1 MDLGGWRR
9 EEAGEC
15 QEKLGSARGLS
26 CISLQRHLAD
36 SLTIRGPSLQY
47 EPEIDSDSDSDG
59 SQSDTDVDGTDE
71 EDGEEEEEEEEDAD
85 EDEQDEE
92 ESSGS
97 NGKRRRQGGDEAG
110 DDRGRRK
117 KKRKEDEDPDRVSV
131 FASSKSSQTLIEHP
145 EIPLSRSVFH
155 ERLGTHMQT
164 GYNGTIRLERLTE

>member
-1 MDLGGWRR
+1 M
-9 EEAGEC
+9 
-15 QEKLGSARGLS
+15 GSARGLS

-71 EDGEEEEEEEEDAD
+71 EDGEEEEEEEEEEDAD

-92 ESSGS
+92 ESGGS

-131 FASSKSSQTLIEHP
+131 FASTKSSRTLIERS

-155 ERLGTHMQT
+155 ERLEMHMQT

>member
-59 SQSDTDVDGTDE
+59 SQSDTDIDGTDE
-71 EDGEEEEEEEEDAD
+71 EEEGEEEEDAD

-92 ESSGS
+92 ESGGS

-117 KKRKEDEDPDRVSV
+117 KKRKEDKDPDLVSV
-131 FASSKSSQTLIEHP
+131 FASTKSSRTLIERS

-155 ERLGTHMQT
+155 ERLEMHMQT